1 MSRLNKFFVAD
12 IERGQ
17 IPEDL
22 QRDFFDCLRLKNGVY
37 KTTYARRFDDLNTW
51 MADYLP
57 AIRPLQVLDLAIS
70 SGVSTLE
77 WVQALAEAGIDFHMT
92 GTDLTIAGTLV
103 SFGERL
109 HAVLDDTNWPM
120 LFEIDGNW
128 LSGRPR
134 KRDILR
140 YAFSLALIKSALLLW
155 ASRYRESKSQE
166 TQNILGVSTT
176 TRSINLV
183 IPKLT
188 KHSRVTVREANI
200 LSESSLEG
208 TFHVIRAANI
218 LNKSYFDNQALTKI
232 VQNLRY
238 HLAIGGILIV
248 CRTDPHQEGLN
259 RATIFELNG
268 RRQFVTK
275 SRLNG
280 GSEIEELVLQL

>member
-1 MSRLNKFFVAD
+1 MSRLDKCFVGD

-51 MADYLP
+51 IADYLP
-57 AIRPLQVLDLAIS
+57 AIRPLQVLDLAVS

-77 WVQALAEAGIDFHMT
+77 WVQAFAEAGIDFYMT
-92 GTDLTIAGTLV
+92 GTDLTTVGTVV

-120 LFEIDGNW
+120 LFEIDGDW
-128 LSGRPR
+128 VSGPPR
-134 KRDILR
+134 KREILR
-140 YAFSLALIKSALLLW
+140 HPFSLALIKSALLLW
-155 ASRYRESKSQE
+155 ASRYRQSKAE
-166 TQNILGVSTT
+166 GTQLILGMPTK
-176 TRSINLV
+176 TRSISLV
-183 IPKLT
+183 TPKLT
-188 KHSRVTVREANI
+188 KHSRVTVKEADI

-218 LNKSYFDNQALTKI
+218 LNKSYFDNHALTKI
-232 VQNLRY
+232 LQNLRC
-238 HLAIGGILIV
+238 HLAMDGILIV

-259 RATIFELNG
+259 RATVFELNDG
-268 RRQFVTK
+268 KQFVIK

-280 GSEIEELVLQL
+280 DSEIEELVLHM